1 MMQLGERGGVS
12 TRINNA
18 PGENAAEHNNTLIAR
33 SGPGMTHSPASDAS
47 DQCLTQWGG
56 GRGMVTRW
64 QPDNN

>member
-18 PGENAAEHNNTLIAR
+18 SGENAAEHNNTLTAR

-47 DQCLTQWGG
+47 DQWGG
-56 GRGMVTRW
+56 GDGH
-64 QPDNN
+64 